1 MYPTLFQLGGM
12 PVPTYGVAIA
22 LGFLVATLMGART
35 GQRQGLGAERI
46 LDMAFWMLIGA
57 LVGSRIIYVITT
69 WPQFQAQCHAGLTPG
84 VERPAL
90 LVAYDCAR
98 PLFFWEG
105 GLVFYGGALGALGGC
120 LLYTWRR
127 GMSFLQAAD
136 ALAPGLALG
145 HVFGRLGCH
154 LAGCCYGMPT
164 GAGIG
169 VSYPPQSA
177 AYLEMFERGTIT
189 FNAPFTPP
197 LVPTQLM
204 EAGAELAIFFVL
216 VWLTA
221 RRRHPGQVLGLY
233 LGLYALVRF
242 SLELFRADPD
252 RGYPLRLDL
261 PALDAMLGRPSGS
274 PALLSTSQLISLLL
288 LAAAIMLW
296 RGWWR
301 SPDPE

>member
-1 MYPTLFQLGGM
+1 MHPTLFQLGDW
-12 PVPTYGVAIA
+12 PVPSYGVAIA
-22 LGFLVATLMGART
+22 LGFLAATLMGART

-46 LDMAFWMLIGA
+46 LDMAFWMLIGG
-57 LVGSRIIYVITT
+57 LIGSRFIFVITT
-69 WPQFQAQCHAGLTPG
+69 WGQFRAQCQLGLTPG
-84 VERPAL
+84 EARSAL
-90 LVAYDCAR
+90 RVAYDCAR

-145 HVFGRLGCH
+145 HVLGRLGCH

-164 GAGIG
+164 SWKIG
-169 VSYPPQSA
+169 VAYPPESA
-177 AYLEMFERGTIT
+177 AYLEMFQRGALT
-189 FNAPFTPP
+189 FNAPATPP
-197 LVPTQLM
+197 LMPTQLLK
-204 EAGAELAIFFVL
+204 AGAELAIFFVL
-216 VWLTA
+216 VWITA

-242 SLELFRADPD
+242 TLELFRADPD
-252 RGYPLRLDL
+252 RGYPVRLDL
-261 PALDAMLGRPSGS
+261 PALDALLGRPFGS

-288 LAAAIMLW
+288 LVAAVMLW
-296 RGWWR
+296 RGR
-301 SPDPE
+301 PAVRD